1 MSDEP
6 VCRNWQTMQTQNLL
20 LARACGFESHHRH
33 SGQELFCFLSYFFI
47 QKGSSHGKIRI
58 AAFIFDTFRAQ
69 KKQGREYKFLALSKS
84 DPDENRTRVS
94 AVKGRCLSRLTTG
107 PKKWIMESGKW
118 KVYQDHHTTISEILW

>member
-1 MSDEP
+1 MSFIP
-6 VCRNWQTMQTQNLL
+6 
-20 LARACGFESHHRH
+20 
-33 SGQELFCFLSYFFI
+33 LSEDNHYTTTR
-47 QKGSSHGKIRI
+47 QRTSYSLPY
-58 AAFIFDTFRAQ
+58 AV
-69 KKQGREYKFLALSKS
+69 LKS

>member
-1 MSDEP
+1 MSRC
-6 VCRNWQTMQTQNLL
+6 VGIGRRCRLKICCSQGRVGSSPTTGIQLNIKK
-20 LARACGFESHHRH
+20 AESDFC
-33 SGQELFCFLSYFFI
+33 LFCLHKQAILY
-47 QKGSSHGKIRI
+47 
-58 AAFIFDTFRAQ
+58 
-69 KKQGREYKFLALSKS
+69 KKYKARNYTFLALSKS